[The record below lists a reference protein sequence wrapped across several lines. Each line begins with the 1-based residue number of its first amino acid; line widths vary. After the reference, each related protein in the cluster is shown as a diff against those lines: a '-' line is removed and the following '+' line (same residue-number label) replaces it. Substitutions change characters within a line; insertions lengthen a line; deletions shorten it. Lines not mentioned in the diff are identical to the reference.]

1 MGHTEELAKQNT
13 FNNLDPYDDDD
24 TAVFLLEVTLRT
36 KSPGQPTTRMAP
48 FFQQVTTL
56 KMLFTGR
63 PLENI
68 GQSALG

>member
-13 FNNLDPYDDDD
+13 FNNLDPYDDDVA
-24 TAVFLLEVTLRT
+24 AVFLLEVMLKDEVSRAAH
-36 KSPGQPTTRMAP
+36 KKNGSLIPTRDD
-48 FFQQVTTL
+48 V

-68 GQSALG
+68 GQSDLG